1 MTTIVDVARN
11 AGVSVNTVSRYLNNR
26 GYMSEK
32 TKHAVHKVIEVLDYH
47 PNQIAR
53 SLSQKRSRLIGLV
66 IPDVEHPFFS
76 TMTFK
81 IEDQLY
87 RRGYRMILCNTM
99 HSPEKE
105 KQYLKLLMAN
115 QVDGVIIGSHSI
127 NIDYTKITAPV
138 VALDRD
144 LSPSI
149 PVVAADH
156 HQGGLLAAH
165 AFIQHGCHRVIQLTG
180 FSQVRTPSNERY
192 EVFQNE
198 MEEHRITCI
207 TKELRLNQFEFSTY
221 QETARQVLQNYPD
234 IDGIFAAD
242 AVAAAFQRQIQASGR
257 TVPDDVFLFAY
268 DGTYIVDAIYPSLP
282 CVLQP
287 FDDLAYTIV
296 DVLIKRIKGLRV
308 SQTRFILPVSVKN
321 ETERFRSV

>member
-1 MTTIVDVARN
+1 MATIADVARN
-11 AGVSVNTVSRYLNNR
+11 AGVSVNTVSRYLNRR

-32 TKHAVHKVIEVLDYH
+32 TKHAVHDAIEALDYH

-66 IPDVEHPFFS
+66 IPDVGHPFFS
-76 TMTFK
+76 TMTLK

-87 RRGYRMILCNTM
+87 RRGYRMILCDTM
-99 HSPEKE
+99 HSSEKE
-105 KQYLKLLMAN
+105 KQYLQLLMAN

-127 NIDYTKITAPV
+127 NIDYTRITAPV

-144 LSPSI
+144 LSSSI

-156 HQGGLLAAH
+156 RQGGLLAAR
-165 AFIQHGCHRVIQLTG
+165 AFVRHGCRKVIQLTG

-198 MEEHRITCI
+198 MERHHITCI
-207 TKELRLNQFEFSTY
+207 TKELRLNQFELSTY
-221 QETARQVLQNYPD
+221 QDTARKVLESYPD
-234 IDGIFAAD
+234 ADGIFAAD

-257 TVPDDVFLFAY
+257 TVPDDVFIFAY
-268 DGTYIVDAIYPSLP
+268 DGTYITDAVYPSLP
-282 CVLQP
+282 CVVQP
-287 FDDLAYTIV
+287 FDDLARTIV
-296 DVLIKRIKGLRV
+296 DVLIRRIKWIRPDRHRY
-308 SQTRFILPVSVKN
+308 TLPVSEKPVAP
-321 ETERFRSV
+321 RVG